1 MGEMLGGM
9 MGGGG
14 GGGGSA
20 ISGLAGSMSASQQ
33 AKASAAAARA
43 AESAAAQ
50 TSGSS
55 IIPSHTN
62 AAPQMDQAYL
72 SAMDND
78 EQRRT
83 YESMVSSLGSNGGGG
98 SPYR

>member
-20 ISGLAGSMSASQQ
+20 AGSMSASQQ
-33 AKASAAAARA
+33 AKARAAAARA
-43 AESAAAQ
+43 AENAAAQ

-83 YESMVSSLGSNGGGG
+83 YERMVSSLGSNGGGG

>member
-1 MGEMLGGM
+1 ML
-9 MGGGG
+9 GGGG

-20 ISGLAGSMSASQQ
+20 ISGLSGSMSASQQ

-43 AESAAAQ
+43 AENAAAQ
-50 TSGSS
+50 TS
-55 IIPSHTN
+55 IPSHTN

-78 EQRRT
+78 ERRRT
-83 YESMVSSLGSNGGGG
+83 YERMVSSLGSNGGGG

>member
-1 MGEMLGGM
+1 MGEM
-9 MGGGG
+9 
-14 GGGGSA
+14 
-20 ISGLAGSMSASQQ
+20 MSASQR
-33 AKASAAAARA
+33 AKASAAAEDA
-43 AESAAAQ
+43 AERAAAQ

-78 EQRRT
+78 EKRRT
-83 YESMVSSLGSNGGGG
+83 YENMVAALGSNGGG